1 MERDSLVVGNCVIGV
16 VTLPVVDFFVVLDTV
31 GINVVKLS
39 YSAKVD
45 ESESDEEADGTVVVV
60 AVVVVRTVS
69 TSFITDALE
78 IPILKIISRSQ
89 YQTLYIK

>member
-1 MERDSLVVGNCVIGV
+1 MERDALVVGNCVIGV

-60 AVVVVRTVS
+60 VVVVVVMRTVS
-69 TSFITDALE
+69 TSLITDALE

-89 YQTLYIK
+89 YQT

>member
-39 YSAKVD
+39 YSAKFD

-60 AVVVVRTVS
+60 VVVVVRTVS

-89 YQTLYIK
+89 YQT

>member
-1 MERDSLVVGNCVIGV
+1 MERDALVVGNCVIGV

-60 AVVVVRTVS
+60 VVVVVRTVS

-89 YQTLYIK
+89 YQT

>member
-45 ESESDEEADGTVVVV
+45 ELESDEEADGTVVVV
-60 AVVVVRTVS
+60 VVVVVVVRTVS
-69 TSFITDALE
+69 TSLITDALE

-89 YQTLYIK
+89 YQT

>member
-45 ESESDEEADGTVVVV
+45 KLESDEEADGTVVVV
-60 AVVVVRTVS
+60 VVVVVRTVS

-89 YQTLYIK
+89 YQT